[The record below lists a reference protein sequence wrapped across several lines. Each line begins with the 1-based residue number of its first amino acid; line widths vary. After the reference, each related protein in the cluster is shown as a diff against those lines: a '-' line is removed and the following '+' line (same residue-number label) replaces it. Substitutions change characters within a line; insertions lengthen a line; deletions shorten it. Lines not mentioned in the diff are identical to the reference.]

1 MRQQQ
6 RFEIAIL
13 GTRVNA
19 EGIVG
24 IVGAILLIV
33 LLLHSF

>member
-6 RFEIAIL
+6 RIEIAIL